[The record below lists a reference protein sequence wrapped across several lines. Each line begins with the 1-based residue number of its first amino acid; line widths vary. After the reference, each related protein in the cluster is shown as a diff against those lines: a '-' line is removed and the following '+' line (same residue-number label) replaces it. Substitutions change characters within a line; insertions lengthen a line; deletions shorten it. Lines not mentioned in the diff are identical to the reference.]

1 VTYQVLL
8 GVGSH
13 DVGVELRAL
22 LEESGEFRV
31 LETAP
36 TASDLIAAIGRRE
49 VDAILIHDQLGPVPV
64 LDLVRELVA
73 RYPHIGVVLIVRE
86 GTAEVL
92 TRAMEAG
99 ARGIVTLPLGLDE
112 VQARLSAAAA
122 WSRTV
127 RRHLSGDLSDLAV
140 GAGAGVGG
148 TLVVVTGAKGGVG
161 ASTVAAHLALL
172 TRTGGPQQRRVCLVD
187 LDLQAGDIP
196 QLLGLTHHR
205 TITDLVEV
213 SDELTARALEE
224 TLYVH
229 PSGLR
234 VLLGPA
240 EGERSEDITG
250 RVAKQVLGGLKA
262 RFDVVVVDCGT
273 TVTEA
278 NAVAVEMADQALVV
292 ATPDVLCLR
301 AAKRLIKLWGRLQV
315 RKDDDLMLVMNRTS
329 KQNEVQPDLAQR
341 VVGVPL
347 ARSTLPAAFRSLES
361 ALNSGSP
368 QLLEDGALQRALI
381 ELGQEAGVVPLRRT
395 GGGRRG
401 RRGGGGGEAGQV
413 AVETVGIS
421 FLVFMIFAAIWQG
434 ILCGY
439 TLMIGT
445 HAANEG
451 ARRFAVHQDFRQAA
465 LTDLPSA
472 WRDEAQ
478 VSAGGSSVRVTLEVP
493 VVVPGL
499 NSPLRLT
506 MTAGTVVE

>member
-86 GTAEVL
+86 GTADVL

-99 ARGIVTLPLGLDE
+99 ARGIVTLPLTLDE
-112 VQARLSAAAA
+112 LQARLSTAAS

-127 RRHLSGDLSDLAV
+127 RRHLSGDLADLAV

-187 LDLQAGDIP
+187 LDLQAGDVP
-196 QLLGLTHHR
+196 QLLSLTYHR

-234 VLLGPA
+234 VLLAPA
-240 EGERSEDITG
+240 EGERAEDITG

-278 NAVAVEMADQALVV
+278 NAVAVEMADQVLVV

-347 ARSTLPAAFRSLES
+347 ARTTLPAAFRSLEP

-368 QLLEDGALQRALI
+368 QLLDDGALQRSLI
-381 ELGQEAGVVPLRRT
+381 ELGQEAGVVPMRRT
-395 GGGRRG
+395 SGRRG
-401 RRGGGGGEAGQV
+401 RRGGGGEAGQV

-451 ARRFAVHQDFRQAA
+451 ARRLAVHQDFRQAA

-472 WRDEAQ
+472 WRDEAR
-478 VSAGGSSVRVTLEVP
+478 VSAGGSAVRVTLKVP

-499 NSPLRLT
+499 SGPLRLT

>member
-1 VTYQVLL
+1 VTFSVLL

-22 LEESGEFRV
+22 LEESGDFRV

-36 TASDLIAAIGRRE
+36 TAGDLITAIGRRE
-49 VDAILIHDQLGPVPV
+49 VDAILIHEQLGPVPV

-99 ARGIVTLPLGLDE
+99 ARGIITLPLSLDE
-112 VQARLSAAAA
+112 VQARLGTAAA

-127 RRHLSGDLSDLAV
+127 RRHLSGDLADLAV

-148 TLVVVTGAKGGVG
+148 TLVVVSGAKGGVG

-172 TRTGGPQQRRVCLVD
+172 ARTGGPQQRRVCLVD
-187 LDLQAGDIP
+187 LDLQAGDLP
-196 QLLGLTHHR
+196 QLLNLTYHR

-224 TLYVH
+224 TLYTH

-278 NAVAVEMADQALVV
+278 NAVAVEMADQVLVV

-329 KQNEVQPDLAQR
+329 KANEVQPDLAQR

-347 ARSTLPAAFRSLES
+347 ARSTLPAAFRSLEP

-381 ELGQEAGVVPLRRT
+381 ELAQETGVVPLRRS

-401 RRGGGGGEAGQV
+401 RRGGGGEAGSV
-413 AVETVGIS
+413 SVEVLGIS
-421 FLVFMIFAAIWQG
+421 FLVLLILAGMWQG

-451 ARRFAVHQDFRQAA
+451 ARKLAVHQDFQQAA
-465 LTDLPSA
+465 EEDLPQA
-472 WRDEAQ
+472 WRDQAQ
-478 VSAGGSSVRVTLEVP
+478 VSRRGSRVLVTLTVP
-493 VVVPGL
+493 TVMPGL
-499 NSPLRLT
+499 ASPLRFT
-506 MTAGTVVE
+506 MSAGTVVE

>member
-8 GVGSH
+8 GVGSYEL
-13 DVGVELRAL
+13 GVELRAL

-36 TASDLIAAIGRRE
+36 TASDLMTAIGRRE
-49 VDAILIHDQLGPVPV
+49 LDVILIHDELGPVPV
-64 LDLVRELVA
+64 LDLVREVVA
-73 RYPHIGVVLIVRE
+73 RYPHIAVVLIVRE

-99 ARGIVTLPLGLDE
+99 ARGIITQPLGLDE
-112 VQARLSAAAA
+112 LQARLGAAAS

-127 RRHLSGDLSDLAV
+127 RRHLSGEGADLAV

-148 TLVVVTGAKGGVG
+148 TLVAVAGAKGGVG

-172 TRTGGPQQRRVCLVD
+172 ARGGGQQRRVCLVD
-187 LDLQAGDIP
+187 LDLQAGDVP
-196 QLLGLTHHR
+196 QLLNLTYHR

-234 VLLGPA
+234 VLLAPG
-240 EGERSEDITG
+240 EGERGEDITG

-278 NAVAVEMADQALVV
+278 NAVAVEMADQVLVV
-292 ATPDVLCLR
+292 ATPDVLSLR

-341 VVGVPL
+341 VVAVPQ
-347 ARSTLPAAFRSLES
+347 ARATLPAAFRSLES

-368 QLLEDGALQRALI
+368 HLLEDGGLLRALN
-381 ELGQEAGVVPLRRT
+381 ELGYETGVAPMRRT
-395 GGGRRG
+395 GGRRG
-401 RRGGGGGEAGQV
+401 RRGGEDGQV
-413 AVETVGIS
+413 AVETMGIT
-421 FLVFMIFAAIWQG
+421 FLVMMLFAAIWQSV
-434 ILCGY
+434 LFGY
-439 TLMIGT
+439 TVVLAG

-451 ARRFAVHQDFRQAA
+451 ARRLAVHQDFRGKAVE
-465 LTDLPSA
+465 DLPSA
-472 WRDEAQ
+472 WRDDAR
-478 VSAGGSSVRVTLEVP
+478 VSRSGNSVVVRLTVP
-493 VVVPGL
+493 VFLPGL
-499 NSPLRLT
+499 NGPLHIT
-506 MTAGTVVE
+506 SSSGTVVE

>member
-8 GVGSH
+8 GVGGH

-36 TASDLIAAIGRRE
+36 TASDLITAIGRRE
-49 VDAILIHDQLGPVPV
+49 VDAILVDEQLGPVPV

-99 ARGIVTLPLGLDE
+99 ARGIITLPLGLDE
-112 VQARLSAAAA
+112 VQARLGAAAA

-127 RRHLSGDLSDLAV
+127 RRHLSGDLADLAA

-172 TRTGGPQQRRVCLVD
+172 TRTGGPTQRRVCLVD
-187 LDLQAGDIP
+187 LDLQAGDLP
-196 QLLGLTHHR
+196 QLLNLTYHR
-205 TITDLVEV
+205 TITDLIEV

-240 EGERSEDITG
+240 EGERSEDVTG
-250 RVAKQVLGGLKA
+250 RVAKQILGGLKA

-278 NAVAVEMADQALVV
+278 NAVAVEMADQVLLV

-301 AAKRLIKLWGRLQV
+301 AAKRLVRLWGRLQV

-347 ARSTLPAAFRSLES
+347 ARTALPAAFRSLEP

-368 QLLEDGALQRALI
+368 QLLEDGPLQRSLV
-381 ELGQEAGVVPLRRT
+381 EFGHEAGVVTPRRT
-395 GGGRRG
+395 GGRRG
-401 RRGGGGGEAGQV
+401 RRGGEAGAV
-413 AVETVGIS
+413 AVETVGLS
-421 FLVFMIFAAIWQG
+421 FVVLMVFAAIWQG

-439 TLMIGT
+439 TVMIGA

-451 ARRFAVHQDFRQAA
+451 ARRLAVHQDFRQAA
-465 LTDLPSA
+465 VEDLPSA

-478 VSAGGSSVRVTLEVP
+478 VSSSGSTVRVTLRVP
-493 VVVPGL
+493 VVMPGL
-499 NSPLRLT
+499 RGPLRLT
-506 MTAGTVVE
+506 TSAGTVLE

>member
-8 GVGSH
+8 GVGGYE
-13 DVGVELRAL
+13 VGVELRAL

-36 TASDLIAAIGRRE
+36 TASDLMTAIGRRE
-49 VDAILIHDQLGPVPV
+49 LDVILIHDELGPVPV
-64 LDLVRELVA
+64 LDLVREVVA

-92 TRAMEAG
+92 SRAMEAG
-99 ARGIVTLPLGLDE
+99 ARGIITQPLGLDE
-112 VQARLSAAAA
+112 VQARLSAAAS

-127 RRHLSGDLSDLAV
+127 RRHLSGDLADLAV

-148 TLVVVTGAKGGVG
+148 TLLAVAGAKGGVG

-172 TRTGGPQQRRVCLVD
+172 ARGNAQQHRVCLVD
-187 LDLQAGDIP
+187 LDLQAGDVP
-196 QLLGLTHHR
+196 QLLNLTYHR
-205 TITDLVEV
+205 TISDLVEV

-229 PSGLR
+229 PSGMR
-234 VLLGPA
+234 VLLAPG
-240 EGERSEDITG
+240 EGERGEDITG

-278 NAVAVEMADQALVV
+278 NAVAVEMADQVLVV
-292 ATPDVLCLR
+292 ATPDVLSLR

-341 VVGVPL
+341 VVAVPQ
-347 ARSTLPAAFRSLES
+347 ARATLPAAFRSLEP
-361 ALNSGSP
+361 ALNSGAP
-368 QLLEDGALQRALI
+368 HLLEDGHLRRALT
-381 ELGQEAGVVPLRRT
+381 ELGQETGVVALRRT
-395 GGGRRG
+395 GGGGWRG
-401 RRGGGGGEAGQV
+401 RRGEEAGQV
-413 AVETVGIS
+413 AVETMGIT
-421 FLVFMIFAAIWQG
+421 FLVMMLFAAIWQSV
-434 ILCGY
+434 LFGY
-439 TLMIGT
+439 TVVLAG

-451 ARRFAVHQDFRQAA
+451 ARRLAVHQDFRGKAVE
-465 LTDLPSA
+465 DLPAA
-472 WRDEAQ
+472 WRDDAR
-478 VSAGGSSVRVTLEVP
+478 VSRSGNSVVVRLTVP
-493 VVVPGL
+493 VFMPGL
-499 NSPLRLT
+499 NGPLHVT
-506 MTAGTVVE
+506 SSSGTVVE

>member
-1 VTYQVLL
+1 MTYQVLL

-140 GAGAGVGG
+140 GAGVGG